1 MRGPGPQFSE
11 RCTTT
16 QRWCGRPGRAG
27 AFPRRQ
33 GAVPAGCHLLLH
45 QDGGQALARVGQAQ
59 TGPLCSVRVRGV
71 VGSLSCA
78 SHLCKKLLAQSRMW
92 YVNQSDPFPQ
102 PCKRASRQ
110 EHSWNETGS
119 FGLQWGQKPLG
130 VSGSAVRTE
139 TWGHTRRSQQAAGWK
154 EEVGEMLKGTNGCP
168 EG

>member
-16 QRWCGRPGRAG
+16 QRWCGRPGREG

-59 TGPLCSVRVRGV
+59 AGPLCSVRVHRV

-78 SHLCKKLLAQSRMW
+78 SHLCKKLLAQSRTW

-110 EHSWNETGS
+110 EHSWNDTGS
-119 FGLQWGQKPLG
+119 LGFSRTVGPEAPRGVRLSSKNRRGDTPGDPSRLQGGRKRLG
-130 VSGSAVRTE
+130 R
-139 TWGHTRRSQQAAGWK
+139 
-154 EEVGEMLKGTNGCP
+154 C
-168 EG
+168 